1 MDFISEYFYV
11 IILIVGAIA
20 QWLKSRSESE
30 QEEEYRGEE
39 PDYNPEELEEFIGEA
54 ERRNPRPAVP
64 PPLPAG
70 GALPGVGRSQVP
82 DLRRN
87 EPPPLQ
93 EAAEEFDFS
102 AELDRQQA
110 LIDQAREFKH
120 EKSAR
125 KSIEVKPAVVRP
137 VSKEMATGI
146 RERLHRRTELR
157 SAFVLKEI
165 LEKPVG
171 PALMGMGAAV

>member
-125 KSIEVKPAVVRP
+125 KSKGAKPAVDRAVP
-137 VSKEMATGI
+137 SSGI
-146 RERLHRRTELR
+146 RGRLHNRSELR

-171 PALMGMGAAV
+171 LR